1 MFLDEFETI
10 IFRIEQDS
18 NLNFEQKRR
27 RLSTLRYVIYC
38 KNPEERIKC
47 SNLKSKCPNIT
58 YY

>member
-1 MFLDEFETI
+1 MQFYDFELI
-10 IFRIEQDS
+10 VFNIEYNS

-27 RLSTLRYVIYC
+27 RLLTLRYVIYC

-47 SNLKSKCPNIT
+47 SNLKLKCPNIT